1 MNNIDKFINKQDVI
15 LLSKHI
21 PDTMFENVNT
31 YLDSL

>member
-1 MNNIDKFINKQDVI
+1 MNNIDKFISKQDII

-21 PDTMFENVNT
+21 SDTIIEGINT